1 MDNINSFKFSKT
13 ATAKPPDI
21 LNGKTVQEFLD
32 SKYDRGCIFG
42 LDILQHSANYKLSGW
57 QFDFSAYLKLYL
69 VKQHGNW
76 QEYFAPGKTL
86 LRRSLY
92 GRVDKIV
99 EVV

>member
-1 MDNINSFKFSKT
+1 MESINSFKFSKT
-13 ATAKPPDI
+13 ASAKPPDI
-21 LNGKTVQEFLD
+21 LNGKTVREFLEYN
-32 SKYDRGCIFG
+32 YDKGCFFG
-42 LDILQHSANYKLSGW
+42 LDQLQRYANYKLSGW

-69 VKQHGNW
+69 VKQYGSW
-76 QEYFAPGKTL
+76 QEYFAPNKTL